1 MTQRPSNPL
10 ATAHLFAP
18 DDELDRLMHPG
29 RFYQRPADVLIDTSL
44 TPAEQRAILSSW
56 ASKACAAEAVPIL
69 ASEDR
74 SPGRQVVSFEEII
87 DALRQLDRGEAP
99 AYRHSP
105 KSMSS

>member
-10 ATAHLFAP
+10 PSAHLLAP

-29 RFYQRPADVLIDTSL
+29 RFYQRPADVLIDTTL

-69 ASEDR
+69 ACEDR
-74 SPGRQVVSFEEII
+74 SPGRQEVSFEEIM
-87 DALRQLDRGEAP
+87 DALLQLDRGEAP
-99 AYRHSP
+99 VCGHSP
-105 KSMSS
+105 KSLSS